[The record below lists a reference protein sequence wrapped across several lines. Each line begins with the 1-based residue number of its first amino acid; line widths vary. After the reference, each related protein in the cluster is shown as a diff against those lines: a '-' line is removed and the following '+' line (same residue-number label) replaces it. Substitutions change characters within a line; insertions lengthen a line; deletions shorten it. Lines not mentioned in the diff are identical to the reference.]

1 VIVTQVWY
9 HWHRVWIYVALLI
22 PLAVLVTA
30 SLATFRPSRS
40 WRRSIAE
47 VGMVFGTLPW
57 AWMILTP
64 MRLPPGS
71 RTRYLIPLSDLRMEL
86 SLGRPGWVV
95 VVQVVGNLLVLFAL
109 GAFAPIRF
117 PFFAGLG
124 RLAMLGVAVS
134 LTLELLQHAFVAGR
148 VFSVDDVWLNA
159 LGCVLGGL
167 VTRPRWSRTA
177 RPT

>member
-9 HWHRVWIYVALLI
+9 QWHRVWIYVALLI
-22 PLAVLVTA
+22 PLAVAVTA
-30 SLATFRPSRS
+30 ALAKVRPSRS

-64 MRLPPGS
+64 MQLPPGS
-71 RTRYLIPLSDLRMEL
+71 RTRYLIPFSDLRMEWG
-86 SLGRPGWVV
+86 LGRPGWM
-95 VVQVVGNLLVLFAL
+95 VVQVLGNLLVLFAL
-109 GAFAPIRF
+109 GAFAPVRF
-117 PFFAGLG
+117 PFFASLG
-124 RLAMLGVAVS
+124 RLALLGAAVS

-148 VFSVDDVWLNA
+148 VFSMDDVWLNA

-167 VTRPRWSRTA
+167 VTRPRWRRSEST
-177 RPT
+177 

>member
-9 HWHRVWIYVALLI
+9 HWHRVWIYVVLLI
-22 PLAVLVTA
+22 PLAVL
-30 SLATFRPSRS
+30 LAATLARLRPSRS

-57 AWMILTP
+57 VWMILTP
-64 MRLPPGS
+64 MQLPPGS
-71 RTRYLIPLSDLRMEL
+71 RTRYLIPFSDLRIEL
-86 SLGRPGWVV
+86 GLGRPGWV

-117 PFFAGLG
+117 PLLAGVG
-124 RLAMLGVAVS
+124 RLALLGVAVS

-167 VTRPRWSRTA
+167 ATRRRWWRT
-177 RPT
+177 